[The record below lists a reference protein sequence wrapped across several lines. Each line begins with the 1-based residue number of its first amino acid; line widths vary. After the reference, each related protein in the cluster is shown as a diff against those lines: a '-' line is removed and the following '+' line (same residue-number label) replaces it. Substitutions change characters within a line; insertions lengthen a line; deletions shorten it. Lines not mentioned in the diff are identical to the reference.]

1 MTFVEDTRLQVVE
14 SLDLLPV
21 VLFAFDSESICTLSV
36 GGALPKLGLEPNE
49 FVGRRLLDV
58 YADNPEVVHAI
69 RQTLA
74 GQSGAAAAIA
84 HGVMWETHFRP
95 LADSAGNVIGGV
107 GLTQDI
113 SDRPTVDAQ
122 LKESDLDAQQLL
134 RAIPDQLVWLD
145 AEGRVLASK
154 AARDGHDD
162 QRVSH
167 AALGSIVADV
177 LDERLVAELYAHMA
191 AALESNE
198 TSTFDYRIAND
209 EGDQYFEAR
218 VVPGRR
224 HTVLLILRDV
234 TARQQLE
241 TELLARETELQHA
254 QRLEAIGRLA
264 GGIAHEINTPIQFIG
279 DNVRFLQESFATTV
293 TLVDAY
299 RECLFGE
306 ADMSRAERVA
316 KAEAAERDADVSF
329 LTEEVPQAAHE
340 TLDGVE
346 RVASIVKAMKA
357 VGRPSQVEQSPADLN
372 AAIESTVVVSR
383 SEYKQVADVVLELG
397 DLPPVI
403 CHIGELN
410 QVFIN
415 LIVNAAHAI
424 GDKVAGTA
432 QRGRIGIR
440 TWADDDHVVVE
451 IGDDGG
457 GIPDEI
463 RHRIFEPFFTTKE
476 VGKGTGQGLSLSRSL
491 VIDRHGGSI
500 SVDSRPGEG
509 TTFAIRLPVDGLP
522 RAARSQSTAH

>member
-1 MTFVEDTRLQVVE
+1 VTFVEDTRLRVAE
-14 SLDLLPV
+14 SLDMLPV
-21 VLFAFDSESICTLSV
+21 VLFAFDHDSICTLSI
-36 GGALPKLGLEPNE
+36 GGALQKLGLEANE

-58 YADNPEVVHAI
+58 YADNPEVVSAI

-74 GQSGAAAAIA
+74 GKPGAAAAIA
-84 HGVMWETHFRP
+84 HGVMWESHFRP
-95 LADSAGNVIGGV
+95 LTQDEGVVVGGV

-113 SDRPTVDAQ
+113 SDRPTVDAL
-122 LKESDLDAQQLL
+122 LKESDLDAQHLL

-145 AEGRVLASK
+145 AAGRVLASK
-154 AARDGHDD
+154 AARDGQDD

-177 LDERLVAELYAHMA
+177 LDERLVTELYAHMA
-191 AALESNE
+191 TALESNE

-209 EGDQYFEAR
+209 EGEQYFEAR

-224 HTVLLILRDV
+224 HTVLLMLRDV

-316 KAEAAERDADVSF
+316 MAEGAERSADVSF
-329 LTEEVPQAAHE
+329 LTEEVPQAAQE
-340 TLDGVE
+340 TLEGVE
-346 RVASIVKAMKA
+346 RVAAIVKAMKA
-357 VGRPSQVEQSPADLN
+357 VGRPSQVEQTPADLN

-383 SEYKQVADVVLELG
+383 SEYKQVAEVELDFG

-403 CHIGELN
+403 CHVGELN

-424 GDKVAGTA
+424 ADKNEGTGE
-432 QRGRIGIR
+432 RGRIGIKTR
-440 TWADDDHVVVE
+440 ADNDQVVIE
-451 IGDDGG
+451 ISDSGG

-476 VGKGTGQGLSLSRSL
+476 VGKGTGQGLSLSRAL
-491 VIDRHGGSI
+491 VVDRHGGSI
-500 SVDSRPGEG
+500 SVESTTGQG
-509 TTFAIRLPVDGLP
+509 TTFAISLPVNGLP
-522 RAARSQSTAH
+522 RADRAR